1 VPALPEALPVIALVV
16 ALVAALSPTPAG
28 TCWDSA
34 WRCHDITDYRAT
46 HGLPELDQA
55 RGLQDTAKAW
65 ARTMAADGV
74 LRHSTDGGDGYSE
87 IVGMGPDWLTVMA
100 AWDQS
105 DPHRALLLDRDL
117 EHIGIGVAYSDT
129 GRIYAVVQF
138 R

>member
-1 VPALPEALPVIALVV
+1 VIALVV
-16 ALVAALSPTPAG
+16 ALVAALSPTPSG
-28 TCWDSA
+28 TCWGSA

-55 RGLQDTAKAW
+55 RGLQDTAKTW

-74 LRHSTDGGDGYSE
+74 LRHSPEALRGEYGGE
-87 IVGMGPDWLTVMA
+87 IVGYAPDWLTVMA

-105 DPHRALLLDRDL
+105 DPHRAILVARDL
-117 EHIGIGVAYSDT
+117 EKLGIGVAWSDT
-129 GRIYAVVQF
+129 GRLYAVVQF